1 MLKISAHANARVA
14 TIARRTCLLK
24 LTTGE
29 QAEAVLRGKLFDY
42 DGSGVT
48 VGDWVRAVCENGQ
61 WAVEEVIERANS
73 YVRKGLKREKQV
85 MFANA
90 DRVLIVAS
98 LAKPQTKTAAIDRFL
113 VAALFGDVKP
123 VLILTKSDLDEFGKR
138 EREVREIFESFHFPI
153 YSVCNLT
160 GEGIEPL
167 HDVLAKGISAIIGNS
182 GVGKSSLTNALIP
195 ELELRVREV
204 SSWSGKGTHT
214 TTAALLVP
222 LGEDAMLI
230 DTPGMKS
237 FVPYGLTRDN
247 LASLFP
253 DVQALA
259 ARCRFRNCKHLA
271 EPDCAVLEAID
282 DKSLAPSRYRSY
294 QRLLSEL
301 EEDYK

>member
-1 MLKISAHANARVA
+1 MLKLPAHANARVA

-24 LTTGE
+24 LTNGE
-29 QAEAVLRGKLFDY
+29 QVEAVLRGKLFDY

-48 VGDWVRAVCENGQ
+48 VGDWVHAVAENGQ

-73 YVRKGLKREKQV
+73 YLRKGLRREKQV

-98 LAKPQTKTAAIDRFL
+98 LAKPQTKIAAIDRFL
-113 VAALFGDVKP
+113 VAALFGGVKP
-123 VLILTKSDLDEFGKR
+123 VLILTKSDLDETGAR
-138 EREVREIFESFHFPI
+138 VREIREIYESFDFPI
-153 YSVCNLT
+153 YAVNNLT
-160 GEGIEPL
+160 GEGVEPL
-167 HDVLAKGISAIIGNS
+167 HGVLAEGISAIIGNS

-214 TTAALLVP
+214 TTAAVLVP
-222 LGEDAMLI
+222 FGERAMLI

-253 DVQALA
+253 DIRDFA
-259 ARCRFRNCKHLA
+259 AQCRFRNCKHVA
-271 EPDCAVLEAID
+271 EPDCAVIEAIEE
-282 DKSLAPSRYRSY
+282 KKLAQSRYKSY

-301 EEDYK
+301 DEMY